1 MARRPARAIRKCKPK
16 GAGGRVRNGE
26 PSVQNPSTIGPV
38 AAPMSGL
45 REECWAITDTAA
57 GNQRQALALAERLGL
72 PVRPLVLEPR
82 GPWAWLAPRL
92 TLGAAVALPPDERA
106 RFGPPWPRVAV
117 GCGRAAA
124 LFTRLLRPWSG
135 GRCQAVQILD
145 PRVAATH
152 WDIVIAPRHDGLT
165 GPNVLTPLG
174 SLNPIDDEW
183 LADAR
188 DAWPHLA
195 DLPAPRIGVLLGG
208 PRRGIAL
215 DHAWARAFIDGLRAL
230 HERDGGSLLVLASRR
245 TPPALA
251 AALRDAFGHLPGLHW
266 QGEADGPNPYPGVM
280 AWADR
285 LVVTPDSVNMLSEA
299 CAVGCSVHT
308 LAPAP
313 LPVKLAHF
321 HRALREGGLLH
332 DLQVD
337 APARQSP
344 LRETERIAARVR
356 RQFGLR

>member
-1 MARRPARAIRKCKPK
+1 MARRPARAIFKCKPC
-16 GAGGRVRNGE
+16 GTIGRVRNGE

-152 WDIVIAPRHDGLT
+152 WDIV
-165 GPNVLTPLG
+165 
-174 SLNPIDDEW
+174 
-183 LADAR
+183 ADS
-188 DAWPHLA
+188 
-195 DLPAPRIGVLLGG
+195 GQVKT
-208 PRRGIAL
+208 
-215 DHAWARAFIDGLRAL
+215 RAFCPTC
-230 HERDGGSLLVLASRR
+230 GSPVYVAFKANPGFMAVHAASLDD
-245 TPPALA
+245 PARFKPHA
-251 AALRDAFGHLPGLHW
+251 ITF
-266 QGEADGPNPYPGVM
+266 
-280 AWADR
+280 
-285 LVVTPDSVNMLSEA
+285 TS
-299 CAVGCSVHT
+299 
-308 LAPAP
+308 
-313 LPVKLAHF
+313 
-321 HRALREGGLLH
+321 GGLGWDQL
-332 DLQVD
+332 DPSLQGY
-337 APARQSP
+337 AKMP
-344 LRETERIAARVR
+344 
-356 RQFGLR
+356 G